1 MFVNALIQF
10 IYSYSREGLQGT
22 MNFKSTRNY
31 IVYDEEEQVVRFAM
45 TSEIEPLKEDGDD
58 PCQRPNAPICEP
70 HSYCL
75 TINSEAQCV
84 CDEGYE
90 PDPNNVN
97 RCLDVDECRMPSLH
111 QCDVTLPNSQCI
123 NTPGSYKCACG
134 NNYIKKNNECVMV
147 SKYSFIIHIFVYY
160 MQQYEF
166 PIKYLK

>member
-1 MFVNALIQF
+1 
-10 IYSYSREGLQGT
+10 

-45 TSEIEPLKEDGDD
+45 TSEIEPLKQDGHD

-84 CDEGYE
+84 CEDGYE

-97 RCLDVDECRMPSLH
+97 RCLDVDECRMPSIH

-134 NNYIKKNNECVMV
+134 NNYIENNNECVMV
-147 SKYSFIIHIFVYY
+147 SEYESIIHMLVYHHFLTRIFLSNTSNKGHIAV
-160 MQQYEF
+160 
-166 PIKYLK
+166 L

>member
-1 MFVNALIQF
+1 MNALRQN

-45 TSEIEPLKEDGDD
+45 TSEIEPLKQDGDD
-58 PCQRPNAPICEP
+58 PCQRPNAPTCGS

-75 TINSEAQCV
+75 PINSEAECV
-84 CDEGYE
+84 CEDGYE

-147 SKYSFIIHIFVYY
+147 SKYAFIIHMSVCHHFINMNFT
-160 MQQYEF
+160 
-166 PIKYLK
+166 LKFIQ